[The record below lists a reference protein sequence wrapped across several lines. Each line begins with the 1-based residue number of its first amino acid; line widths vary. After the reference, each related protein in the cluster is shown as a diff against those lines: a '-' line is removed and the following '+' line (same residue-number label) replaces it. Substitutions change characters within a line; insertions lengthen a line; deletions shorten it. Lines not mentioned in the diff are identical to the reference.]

1 MGTHIYNK
9 IMKSTNEIKVNDPYS
24 YEKAYG
30 ESHSF
35 IEYIKSAGETGQYAD
50 NFLINIPKAKIIA
63 GFTGWN
69 IPKWARKA
77 EKGDSNFYIAS
88 RSAITNP
95 PPYLS
100 TPHIEINDPNSW
112 EPATTAASL
121 IMKYNKNDIDE
132 IKVNDP
138 TPPLPSNISNQIKD
152 EIIKYNP
159 KMKSKI
165 QLIGDSH
172 NEYKSDTDITI
183 CVFNSD

>member
-9 IMKSTNEIKVNDPYS
+9 IMKSTNEIKVNNPYN
-24 YEKAYG
+24 YKKVYG

-35 IEYIKSAGETGQYAD
+35 IEYTKSAGETGQYAD

-69 IPKWARKA
+69 VPRWARKA

-121 IMKYNKNDIDE
+121 IMKYNKNDVDE

-138 TPPLPSNISNQIKD
+138 TKKYIIHSYHNSFPYKEPETINVPPSQIK
-152 EIIKYNP
+152 KKLNH
-159 KMKSKI
+159 S
-165 QLIGDSH
+165 L
-172 NEYKSDTDITI
+172 
-183 CVFNSD
+183 